1 VLVKNNH
8 YNMKYLKSMN
18 ENISKLKTYH
28 VGGFSPELKL
38 MEKIN
43 ELIDVIEKLEK
54 RVKELESK

>member
-1 VLVKNNH
+1 
-8 YNMKYLKSMN
+8 MKYLKSMN
-18 ENISKLKTYH
+18 ESISKLKTYD

-54 RVKELESK
+54 RVKELEKK